1 MATKL
6 ILSLACTVAVTAGAH
21 AQGLT
26 KPWQNTTPLSPE
38 DRVIIQSTVESQIHG
53 KPIGTVVNWTNPA
66 GGHSGTIKLLSKSAR
81 QGMPCERIE
90 YRIMEPRSA
99 GQHGRYVFTSCR
111 LPDGSWKLAG

>member
-6 ILSLACTVAVTAGAH
+6 ILGLAYTAAVAATAH

-26 KPWQNTTPLSPE
+26 KPWQDTTPLTPD
-38 DRVIIQSTVESQIHG
+38 DRAIIQSTVESQIHG
-53 KPIGTVVNWTNPA
+53 KRAGTLANWSNPA
-66 GGHSGTIKLLSKSAR
+66 GHSGTVRLVSKSTR

-90 YRIMEPRSA
+90 YRIAEPQSA

-111 LPDGSWKLAG
+111 LSDGSWKLAQ